1 MRDAETYL
9 LFSNEGKDT
18 VSTVVYEAVVY
29 ENLQLFLPCVHK

>member
-18 VSTVVYEAVVY
+18 VSTVLYEA

>member
-18 VSTVVYEAVVY
+18 VSTVVSEVLYETSLA
-29 ENLQLFLPCVHK
+29 LLALCS